1 MNTRATFAL
10 MALALTA
17 GLMTPGAKAQDRDWE
32 NPQIVGRNKLP
43 GRATFL
49 PYADAPSAR
58 KATRGASPFH
68 QSLNGKWKFNW
79 VPQPSKRPI
88 DFYKPTFDVSAWK
101 TIPVPSNWQIHG
113 YGVPIY
119 CNQPYPFKKDPPRVM
134 GTPPQDWPAFKH
146 RNPVGS
152 YRHTFT
158 LPAAWKGRQAFIH
171 FDGVS
176 SAFYLWI
183 NGQKV
188 GYSQGSRTP
197 AEFNITKYL
206 KPGQN
211 ILAAEVYRHSDGS
224 YLECQDFWRLS
235 GIFRDVYL
243 WSAGDLHVRDFW
255 AKATLDDNYTNGI
268 LSLEL
273 DVANFTGDPKKCDIK
288 AELLDDFGVQ
298 VASIKVG
305 GVSIKP
311 GDNPRVSAPTITIA
325 KPAQWSAEH
334 PNLYRVQ
341 ITLTDGA
348 GKVVEV
354 VGCNVGFRRVEIKGG
369 QLLVNGRAIYCKG
382 VNRHEHH
389 PVTGHY
395 ISVESMI
402 QDIKLMKTHNINA
415 VRTCH
420 YPDDPKWYDL
430 CDKYG
435 IYLVDEANIESH
447 GMGYG
452 PESLGKDPNW
462 TKAHMERT
470 IRMVERD
477 KNHPSVIIWSLGNEA
492 GDGINFEATSA
503 WIHKRDPSRPVHYER
518 AGRKPHTDI
527 VCPMYASIRSIESY
541 ASQSQTRPLILCEYA
556 HAMGNS
562 VGNLQDYWTVIE
574 KYKHLQGG
582 FIWDWVD
589 QGLTKMS
596 TPSLAATDASTLGHT
611 IQIKGKIV
619 EAGGVKAL
627 KGYAELPWSKS
638 LNITGTAL
646 TLEAWVKP
654 EPASSHGPIVGKGD
668 TQFGLK
674 VGANGK
680 ALEFN
685 IYTNKKWV
693 TLSKPLPDNW
703 LDRWHQVAGVYD
715 GKALTLYCDGKV
727 LGTLPCTTPI
737 ASCGYKANVGRNA
750 QYGDRRFR
758 GLIRRARIHNTALPA
773 DELNK
778 PDASPPASAV
788 LWVNFDQATEINTT
802 RKPFWAYGGDYDDK
816 PNSGNF
822 CCNGLVLPDRRPNP
836 SLLEVKKVY
845 QNIKVIPVDLPAGRV
860 KIRNKYTFRN
870 LDHVIASWELTRNG
884 EVIENGT
891 LGKIDVEAGK
901 TTDVTVTLGD
911 PQLVAGSEYH
921 LKVTFTLAAD
931 TLWANKGH
939 VVAWDQFKIP
949 YNVPVQPAP
958 DVATMDKVQLA
969 KSPKAFTVTG
979 KDFSVTIGRKNG
991 ALTSFKSKGVELIA
1005 SPMIPNFWRVPIDN
1019 DNGNRMPNRQGVWQN
1034 AGPKRKTTAVTAEQ
1048 TKPQAVRITA
1058 DATLS
1063 AGNSTCRT
1071 VYTITGDGTIGV
1083 KCAVTPKGQK
1093 LPNLPRFG
1101 MQLAIPGGFDN
1112 MAWFGRGP
1120 HETYWDRKTG
1130 AAIGLYSDK
1139 VADLLHPYV
1148 RPQENANRT
1157 DVRWVTL
1164 TNAQGVGL
1172 RATGLLSVSAWPYTM
1187 ADLQSGRHIH
1197 DLPRRNAITVNL
1209 DHKQMGVGGDN
1220 SWGARP
1226 HPEYT
1231 LPATKTY
1238 SYDFTLQ
1245 AVRRK

>member
-1 MNTRATFAL
+1 MNTSVAL
-10 MALALTA
+10 AVMALALAA
-17 GLMTPGAKAQDRDWE
+17 GLMTSGAKGQDRDWE
-32 NPQIVGRNKLP
+32 DPQMVGRNKEP

-49 PYADAPSAR
+49 PYADAASAR
-58 KATRGASPFH
+58 KATREASPFH

-79 VPQPSKRPI
+79 APRPSKRPT
-88 DFYKPTFDVSAWK
+88 DFYRPSFDVSGWK
-101 TIPVPSNWQIHG
+101 DIPVPSNWQIQG

-119 CNQPYPFKKDPPRVM
+119 CNQPYSFKKDPPRVM
-134 GTPPQDWPAFKH
+134 GTPPADWPAFNH

-152 YRHTFT
+152 YRRTFT
-158 LPAAWKGRQAFIH
+158 VPAAWKGRQVFIH

-183 NGQKV
+183 NGRKV

-206 KPGQN
+206 KAGKN
-211 ILAAEVYRHSDGS
+211 VLAAEVYRYSDGS

-243 WSAGDLHVRDFW
+243 WSAGDLHVRDFQ
-255 AKATLDDNYTNGI
+255 AEATLDDNYTNGI
-268 LSLEL
+268 LSIEM
-273 DVANFTGDPKKCDIK
+273 DVTNSTDKPKTCTIN
-288 AELLDDFGVQ
+288 AELLDTAGGK

-305 GVSIKP
+305 GASARP
-311 GDNPRVSAPTITIA
+311 GENPRLSAPRITIA
-325 KPAQWSAEH
+325 RPAQWSAEH
-334 PNLYRVQ
+334 PNLYRLQ
-341 ITLTDGA
+341 ITLTDDA
-348 GKVVEV
+348 GKTIEI

-395 ISVESMI
+395 ISIESMI

-435 IYLVDEANIESH
+435 IYLIDEANIESH

-452 PESLGKDPNW
+452 ADSLGKKPNW
-462 TKAHMERT
+462 KKAHMERT
-470 IRMVERD
+470 IHMVERD

-518 AGRKPHTDI
+518 AGRRPHTDI
-527 VCPMYASIRSIESY
+527 VCPMYAGIRSIESY
-541 ASQSQTRPLILCEYA
+541 GSQPQTRPLILCEYA

-589 QGLTKMS
+589 QGLLKTS
-596 TPSLAATDASTLGHT
+596 TPSLAATDAGTHGHAVKINGT
-611 IQIKGKIV
+611 IV
-619 EAGGVKAL
+619 DADGVKAL
-627 KGYAELPWSKS
+627 KGFAELPSSPS
-638 LNITGTAL
+638 LNVTGKAL
-646 TLEAWVKP
+646 TLEAWVRP
-654 EPASSHGPIVGKGD
+654 EPASTHGPIIGKGD

-674 VGANGK
+674 VGRDGK

-685 IYTNKKWV
+685 IYTKNKWV
-693 TLSKPLPDNW
+693 TLSKPQPADW
-703 LDRWHQVAGVYD
+703 LGKWHQVAGVYD
-715 GKALTLYCDGKV
+715 GEKLTLYCDGKV
-727 LGTLPCTTPI
+727 LGTLACTAAIT
-737 ASCGYKANVGRNA
+737 SCGYKVNVGRNA
-750 QYGDRRFR
+750 QYGDRQFR
-758 GLIRRARIHNTALPA
+758 GLIRRARIHNKALST

-778 PDASPPASAV
+778 PNATPAASAV
-788 LWVNFDQATEINTT
+788 LWVDFDQAKKINAEP
-802 RKPFWAYGGDYDDK
+802 KKFWAYGGDYGDK

-845 QNIKVIPVDLPAGRV
+845 QNIKVLPVDLLAGRV
-860 KIRNKYTFRN
+860 KVRNKYTFRG
-870 LDHVIASWELTRNG
+870 LDHVTASWELTQDG
-884 EVIENGT
+884 EVIQKGT
-891 LGKIDVEAGK
+891 LGRIDVEAGK
-901 TTDVTVTLGD
+901 TAAVTVPLQK
-911 PQLVAGSEYH
+911 PQLLAGSEYH
-921 LKVTFTLAAD
+921 LKTTFALAAD
-931 TLWANKGH
+931 ALWADKGH
-939 VVAWDQFKIP
+939 VVGWDQFKMP
-949 YNVPVQPAP
+949 YDVPRHPASDISALGNVKL
-958 DVATMDKVQLA
+958 T
-969 KSPKAFTVTG
+969 KSPEAFTVTG
-979 KDFSVTIGRKNG
+979 QGFSVTIGRKNG
-991 ALTSFKSKGVELIA
+991 AITSFKTNGVELIA

-1019 DNGNRMPNRQGVWQN
+1019 DRGNRMPNRQGAWQN
-1034 AGPKRKTTAVTAEQ
+1034 AGPKRKTTSVTAEQ
-1048 TKPQAVRITA
+1048 IKPQAVRITA
-1058 DATLS
+1058 EASLPV
-1063 AGNSTCRT
+1063 GNSTCRN
-1071 VYTITGDGTIGV
+1071 VYTVTGDGTIGV
-1083 KCAVTPKGQK
+1083 QCTVTPKGDK

-1101 MQLAIPGGFDN
+1101 MQLAIPAAFDN

-1130 AAIGLYSDK
+1130 AAVGIYSGK

-1157 DVRWVTL
+1157 DVRWVKF
-1164 TNAQGVGL
+1164 TNANGVGL
-1172 RATGLLSVSAWPYTM
+1172 RASGLLSVSAWPYTM
-1187 ADLQSGRHIH
+1187 TDLQSGTHIH
-1197 DLPRRNAITVNL
+1197 DLPRRDAITVNL

-1231 LPATKTY
+1231 LPATKAY
-1238 SYDFTLQ
+1238 SYSFTL
-1245 AVRRK
+1245 RRVGGK